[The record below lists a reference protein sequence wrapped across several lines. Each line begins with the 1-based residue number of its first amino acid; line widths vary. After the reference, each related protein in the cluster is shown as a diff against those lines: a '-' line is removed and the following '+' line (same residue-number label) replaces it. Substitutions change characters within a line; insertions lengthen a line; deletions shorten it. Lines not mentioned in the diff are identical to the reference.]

1 MHTASAERSKL
12 VTVIAGKWRRL
23 LFAGNRRRSVYDKM
37 PERYAEQNLIIRSGK
52 SEAEITNRPNKRLC
66 ARGIVL
72 LKLQRG
78 LAVTAELGIL
88 VSYS

>member
-37 PERYAEQNLIIRSGK
+37 PERYAEQNLIVRSGK

-72 LKLQRG
+72 LELQRG

-88 VSYS
+88 VSYA

>member
-23 LFAGNRRRSVYDKM
+23 LYAGNRRRSVYDKM